1 MKTDPATNKDLNDGL
16 QSRWQIYAYMHQNI
30 IILLFP
36 YILIVLEHCPPTL
49 SITWLQEL
57 TVCQM
62 SICIYGIP
70 LYSETAWIE
79 GSNIFGNNFQIFY
92 VWDGLTVIVCKQF
105 CTRDGLAAI
114 QLRKEVNRCS
124 CLHLTITHYHLSVMD
139 LLFSPCNYCAH
150 HCKYSTQMLWL
161 NTIYV

>member
-36 YILIVLEHCPPTL
+36 YILIALELCPPTF

-62 SICIYGIP
+62 SIYHCTLKQHG
-70 LYSETAWIE
+70 LKV
-79 GSNIFGNNFQIFY
+79 QIFLEINIPCLR
-92 VWDGLTVIVCKQF
+92 WSHRDSLQTVLF

-124 CLHLTITHYHLSVMD
+124 CLHLTITHHHLSVMD

>member
-1 MKTDPATNKDLNDGL
+1 MAD
-16 QSRWQIYAYMHQNI
+16 
-30 IILLFP
+30 
-36 YILIVLEHCPPTL
+36 
-49 SITWLQEL
+49 
-57 TVCQM
+57 
-62 SICIYGIP
+62 ICIYASKQYHFTFSIHSNSVETLSSNFVNHLTTRANSLSNVYIP

-79 GSNIFGNNFQIFY
+79 GSNIFGNNFQIFR

-105 CTRDGLAAI
+105 CTRDGLATI

-150 HCKYSTQMLWL
+150 HWDHCKYSTQMLSL